1 MDLYVLRFWAG
12 LGTRLLSA
20 IGRNLN
26 LVSIIDDFGEIIYR
40 EMDYQ
45 AEAANGKRFGDL
57 YAAVPDV
64 FVPKVYSDLCTTKVL
79 TVEWVE
85 GVRLVETEKLR
96 AMNLDP
102 RKLVET
108 LVQCSLRQMLD
119 SGFYHA
125 GEMRACF
132 LSR

>member
-40 EMDYQ
+40 EIDYK
-45 AEAANGKRFGDL
+45 AEAANGQRFGDL

-64 FVPKVYSDLCTTKVL
+64 FVPKVRLLWCKV
-79 TVEWVE
+79 
-85 GVRLVETEKLR
+85 R
-96 AMNLDP
+96 MFN
-102 RKLVET
+102 
-108 LVQCSLRQMLD
+108 S
-119 SGFYHA
+119 
-125 GEMRACF
+125 
-132 LSR
+132 